1 MNTRNLNKPVIFC
14 SLFIRRQNSHQQW
27 PCSRKLLPSFSLRK
41 VIKFKA
47 MILVQH
53 MWAFFSPV
61 YTISK
66 SLRPAVHWWSKTFCR
81 WSALWWL
88 ECKPF
93 FTMVF
98 NLKTKFCRIRFLR
111 LGLISF
117 ACVIPT
123 PYPHAYHDLSRLV
136 QHLPFVSGYT
146 AKLLPAAMCW
156 ELSSSCGRLRSTL
169 FTDVL
174 LKI

>member
-1 MNTRNLNKPVIFC
+1 MG
-14 SLFIRRQNSHQQW
+14 
-27 PCSRKLLPSFSLRK
+27 
-41 VIKFKA
+41 
-47 MILVQH
+47 
-53 MWAFFSPV
+53 FFSPV

-123 PYPHAYHDLSRLV
+123 PYPHAYHDLSGLV

-146 AKLLPAAMCW
+146 TKLLPAAMCW
-156 ELSSSCGRLRSTL
+156 GAVFIMWETEIYFIYRCATEDLIKL
-169 FTDVL
+169 FSIDWQTNLESLWHGIKDQTDSIMWQIQYKVHL
-174 LKI
+174 